1 MCQSE
6 IDLAGVGIGP
16 FNLSLAAL
24 LAPAADT
31 AVRFFDRRPHFAWH
45 PGLMLPDARL
55 QTSFLKDLVTA
66 VDPTSPYSFL
76 AYLVE
81 RRRFY
86 EFVNADFK
94 AVSRLEFSD
103 YLAWAARRVPGLY
116 FGTTVHEVRFEDG
129 AFRVATDGEAVAARN
144 LCVAQGQQPFS
155 PAWARDAD
163 AERCFHAAEI
173 LDRRPAVGGLR
184 VAIVGGGQTGAEVF
198 LTLARGHF
206 GDPRSIAWISRRPN
220 FEPLDETHFTNEY
233 FSPGYLRHFHG
244 LPEARRTS
252 VLAGQKLAS
261 DGISP
266 STLEELYQLLYRD
279 RHLTDKDAGY
289 LLLPGREAIALQRD
303 GAAMRISAR
312 SPMAEGLE
320 TVDADLVIL
329 CTGYHSVFPQV
340 LKPLAERLDLDAA
353 ERPRLDPHFRV
364 LWDGPSDRRI
374 YLQNYARH
382 SHGIADPQL
391 SLMAWRSAVI
401 ANDLLGGRRYD
412 VDDLASPITWHRA
425 SSAPGDETRAA

>member
-31 AVRFFDRRPHFAWH
+31 AVRFFDRRTHFAWH

-66 VDPTSPYSFL
+66 ADPTSPYSFL

-103 YLAWAARRVPGLY
+103 YLAWAARRVPGLC
-116 FGTTVHEVRFEDG
+116 FGTTVREVRFDDG
-129 AFRVATDGEAVAARN
+129 LFQVVTDGGTLAARN
-144 LCVAQGQQPFS
+144 LCVAQGQRPHS
-155 PAWARDAD
+155 PAWAAEVE

-173 LDRRPAVGGLR
+173 LDRRPGVGGLR
-184 VAIVGGGQTGAEVF
+184 VAVVGGGQTGAEVF

-206 GDPRSIAWISRRPN
+206 GTPRSITWISRRPN

-244 LPEARRTS
+244 LPEARRS
-252 VLAGQKLAS
+252 SILAAQKLAS

-279 RHLTDKDAGY
+279 RHLAGEA
-289 LLLPGREAIALQRD
+289 PGYVLMPEREAVALQRD

-312 SPMAEGLE
+312 SPLTEGTE

-329 CTGYHSVFPQV
+329 CTGYCSAFPEV
-340 LKPLAERLDLDAA
+340 LKPLAARLDLDAEA
-353 ERPRLDPHFRV
+353 RPRLDRHFRAI
-364 LWDGPSDRRI
+364 WDGPADRRI

-391 SLMAWRSAVI
+391 SLMAWRSA
-401 ANDLLGGRRYD
+401 ATTSR
-412 VDDLASPITWHRA
+412 T
-425 SSAPGDETRAA
+425 